1 MEDGVQICAH
11 KDKASVAERL
21 DSLDVTEMLYP
32 ENFQGVLSHSGVPSF
47 SYIYREERIA
57 KCVALKPNYQ
67 SF

>member
-47 SYIYREERIA
+47 SYIFPDRENR
-57 KCVALKPNYQ
+57 LMDMGRGQ
-67 SF
+67 GG